1 MLFLS
6 IIHHYL
12 LWHYSQAFYELL
24 HLWKN
29 FLWFIINFFSLPQL
43 MKSWFSPWKRI
54 VEERGNKWDLEDLA
68 GYIIVGIVSRIIGF
82 ILRTIVIS
90 LGLICLLITIIAGIV
105 TYLFWLVAPLAI
117 IVLLGLGIKVLIA

>member
-1 MLFLS
+1 
-6 IIHHYL
+6 
-12 LWHYSQAFYELL
+12 
-24 HLWKN
+24 
-29 FLWFIINFFSLPQL
+29 